1 MIKHTKVN
9 LDIDV
14 KVYLREKKG
23 YYYAVLIYKN
33 VAGVR
38 REKWIPTKLTVRGN
52 KMKAKGISEQF
63 LMDFEIPDEDLYLL
77 GDKVQQMSEIRTI
90 TTVVEETVAQ
100 AEIPKEILSKITL
113 EDLSKEQVANLLF
126 SDYMKM
132 YVPYTRKGK
141 KQIEDTTYSSY
152 V

>member
-38 REKWIPTKLTVRGN
+38 REKWIPTKLTARGN

-63 LMDFEIPDEDLYLL
+63 LMDYEIPDEDLYLL
-77 GDKVQQMSEIRTI
+77 GDKIQQMSEIRTI

-100 AEIPKEILSKITL
+100 AEIPKEILS
-113 EDLSKEQVANLLF
+113 
-126 SDYMKM
+126 
-132 YVPYTRKGK
+132 
-141 KQIEDTTYSSY
+141 
-152 V
+152 

>member
-38 REKWIPTKLTVRGN
+38 REKWIPTKLITISDILVHRYCSTKVKLTV
-52 KMKAKGISEQF
+52 
-63 LMDFEIPDEDLYLL
+63 
-77 GDKVQQMSEIRTI
+77 
-90 TTVVEETVAQ
+90 
-100 AEIPKEILSKITL
+100 
-113 EDLSKEQVANLLF
+113 
-126 SDYMKM
+126 
-132 YVPYTRKGK
+132 
-141 KQIEDTTYSSY
+141 
-152 V
+152 